1 MKSAREW
8 KQALW
13 LEIDRRRDGL
23 ARLCG
28 DSLRIPAEN
37 PTGDTKAITNHYS
50 DLLRGAGLPVERF
63 EPRPGIVSLVSTQQ
77 GRAEHPRFVFNGHLD
92 HFPSDDVALWS
103 FPPYGGEVRDG
114 KILGR
119 GSCDMRG
126 GLTAS
131 LFSHLLIHQ
140 HRVPIAGPLT
150 LMLVA
155 DEETGGALGTGHI
168 LSTRPELAGDACM
181 IGEPESPDGLRLGE
195 KGKCQ
200 FRLVAEGQSRHGGLG
215 TGDDVIVRA
224 PGACTDKHAR
234 RHGLAPLTP
243 AVTLRE
249 WVEAIRRLLAGEK
262 LTYHG
267 ESLQIEGG
275 VLNWRAPRP
284 HVPFWFASMSRTG
297 LRLAGQMADGVLLDA
312 HTSPEYV
319 ENALKIV
326 KEAVRQAGRD
336 WDGFEVAQIIPCS
349 VEDTHDEALEAVR
362 WEAASRFESPNFAA
376 ETERRLRVGEPA
388 IDRKDFPMLM
398 DALTRGGKA
407 AVAKALPRTLIENT
421 TALGTADEVMS
432 RVDRYRRAGVT
443 FPLIRPQAPHQLPRV
458 LELFAQK

>member
-1 MKSAREW
+1 MAKV
-8 KQALW
+8 
-13 LEIDRRRDGL
+13 GL
-23 ARLCG
+23 ATG
-28 DSLRIPAEN
+28 YDPAISIPEMA
-37 PTGDTKAITNHYS
+37 
-50 DLLRGAGLPVERF
+50 
-63 EPRPGIVSLVSTQQ
+63 
-77 GRAEHPRFVFNGHLD
+77 
-92 HFPSDDVALWS
+92 DVARQAESRGYDMTFFSETLLVNRDS
-103 FPPYGGEVRDG
+103 VTAVAALGLATTRIAIGFTQVVRLRTPLLMAQT
-114 KILGR
+114 I
-119 GSCDMRG
+119 
-126 GLTAS
+126 AS
-131 LFSHLLIHQ
+131 L
-140 HRVPIAGPLT
+140 
-150 LMLVA
+150 
-155 DEETGGALGTGHI
+155 DELTGG
-168 LSTRPELAGDACM
+168 R
-181 IGEPESPDGLRLGE
+181 
-195 KGKCQ
+195 
-200 FRLVAEGQSRHGGLG
+200 
-215 TGDDVIVRA
+215 IVLA